1 MKKLLLLPLLIVTCF
16 CLAQDAKK
24 IIGKP
29 IKIDNLLV
37 AQKDFPDE
45 MEWDEAKK
53 SCETL
58 GSGWRLPTKA
68 ELRILYKNRYKIGG
82 FRNTFYWSSSET
94 YSYSGQNYAR
104 DAWYII
110 IDNGTYMNG
119 TKEQLNHARAVK
131 SSF

>member
-1 MKKLLLLPLLIVTCF
+1 MKFFLLLPVLLVTIFCF
-16 CLAQDAKK
+16 AQDAKK

-53 SCETL
+53 SCQAL
-58 GSGWRLPTKA
+58 GSGWRLPTKT

-94 YSYSGQNYAR
+94 YTPGSSFSR
-104 DAWYII
+104 DAWYIV
-110 IDNGTYMNG
+110 IDNGQYLNG
-119 TKEQLNHARAVK
+119 TKDNLNHARAVK
-131 SSF
+131 TF

>member
-1 MKKLLLLPLLIVTCF
+1 MKKLLLIPVLLVSIFCF
-16 CLAQDAKK
+16 AQDAKK

-53 SCETL
+53 SCQAL
-58 GSGWRLPTKA
+58 GSGWRLPTKT

-94 YSYSGQNYAR
+94 YTPGAPFPETHGIS
-104 DAWYII
+104 
-110 IDNGTYMNG
+110 
-119 TKEQLNHARAVK
+119 L
-131 SSF
+131 